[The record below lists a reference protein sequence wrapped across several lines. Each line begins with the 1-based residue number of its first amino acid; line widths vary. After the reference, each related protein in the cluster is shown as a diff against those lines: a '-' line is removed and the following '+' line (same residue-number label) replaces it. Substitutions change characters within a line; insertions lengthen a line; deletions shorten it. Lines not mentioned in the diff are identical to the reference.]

1 MNPVDTKQRTM
12 PVDKA
17 PRVLGFDAVG
27 VIEKIGDQVS
37 MFQEGDVVFY
47 SGSPNQNGSNE
58 EYQLI
63 EEYLVAKAPKN
74 LKSEQAA
81 SLPLTGLTAY
91 ETLFDVFG
99 ISKNPSENK
108 GKSLLIINGAGG
120 VGSIATQ
127 IAKFYGLKVITT
139 ASRED
144 TIKWSINMG
153 ADIVPVSYTHLRAH
167 ET

>member
-1 MNPVDTKQRTM
+1 
-12 PVDKA
+12 
-17 PRVLGFDAVG
+17 
-27 VIEKIGDQVS
+27 

-99 ISKNPSENK
+99 ISKI
-108 GKSLLIINGAGG
+108 LLKI
-120 VGSIATQ
+120 
-127 IAKFYGLKVITT
+127 KV
-139 ASRED
+139 
-144 TIKWSINMG
+144 N
-153 ADIVPVSYTHLRAH
+153 LC
-167 ET
+167 